1 MCAEA
6 GARFGAPYLGRE
18 ILPEISVG
26 GAVVIAITKRKERE
40 VRDAFRSAGAITP
53 ANAMSLESIG
63 IEETM
68 AVKRLKKRAVI
79 REAGP
84 GLFYFDEDVW
94 EAVSAMRKRMALFL
108 VATLVLIALLIG
120 YGTAVNK

>member
-1 MCAEA
+1 V
-6 GARFGAPYLGRE
+6 GAAA
-18 ILPEISVG
+18 I
-26 GAVVIAITKRKERE
+26 AVMRRKERD

-68 AVKRLKKRAVI
+68 AVRRLKRRAVI
-79 REAGP
+79 REAAP

-94 EAVSAMRKRMALFL
+94 EAVTAMRRRMALL
-108 VATLVLIALLIG
+108 LLATVILIG
-120 YGTAVNK
+120 IVVLYGSVKMK

>member
-1 MCAEA
+1 M
-6 GARFGAPYLGRE
+6 GAP
-18 ILPEISVG
+18 
-26 GAVVIAITKRKERE
+26 AVIAIMRKRERD

-53 ANAMSLESIG
+53 ANAMSLESAG

-79 REAGP
+79 REAAP

-94 EAVSAMRKRMALFL
+94 EAVSAMRQRMALVL
-108 VATLVLIALLIG
+108 VATLILIG
-120 YGTAVNK
+120 IVVLYGSATMMK